1 MLGYRVFVVI
11 LGFANL
17 MALGA
22 EAEPDAQ
29 VLKYAIF
36 EDDSSED
43 GVDSNTEEDDSGGSA
58 TSDNEDDELEYVED
72 GDKEDEAPNPVNV
85 DLYLDPIDGSFDSNM
100 YFEYSA
106 RLGSNGMPNGDSN
119 YLSFFVSNFHWIT
132 QVVHD
137 LSENFSVRPSI
148 KLAIVSAP
156 DINETMSQEAPG
168 ANLQLLEY
176 VMHFISKKYGVF
188 TFGRSGT
195 FDRMATD
202 FLALDS
208 GVNNKFYQDVSGVRM
223 YNKADD
229 TFMGV
234 VAKGN
239 GSFNWTNPGGPDG
252 NGVRLWGVQRPL
264 EVFDGVSYALPYN
277 SWLLQLAYAN
287 TPGDFTDKYFQ
298 MGLRYTYDVLWARW
312 SMLGVYASSWP
323 FACQTVSTE
332 ESDSGS
338 GVWAACQATG
348 QDQPSPYREILLGS
362 KFSLGYVDG
371 SLSYK
376 LLFDSDS
383 QAQSVGLSAGHIQNY
398 YGGLNYT
405 FMDAFEF
412 GPLSIGLGLIKQNKF
427 ASLVDQSSG
436 GPYTRTTTTALPVED
451 SHSWGVLFSA
461 KQKLG
466 RSSGLKFYVE
476 KFGFS
481 AIKTDGSLKIK
492 ASPIRV
498 ASLSFYTNIDQ
509 WSFTK

>member
-1 MLGYRVFVVI
+1 MLSFRVFVVI
-11 LGFANL
+11 LSFSYL
-17 MALGA
+17 MASGA
-22 EAEPDAQ
+22 ESESGAQ
-29 VLKYAIF
+29 VLKYDIF

-43 GVDSNTEEDDSGGSA
+43 EVSSNTEEDDSDGA
-58 TSDNEDDELEYVED
+58 ETTNYDDGELEYIED
-72 GDKEDEAPNPVNV
+72 SEQENEKSNPVNV
-85 DLYLDPIDGSFDSNM
+85 DRYLDPIEGTFDSNM

-119 YLSFFVSNFHWIT
+119 YLSFFVSNFHWVAQAI
-132 QVVHD
+132 HNI
-137 LSENFSVRPSI
+137 SEDFAVRPSI

-156 DINETMSQEAPG
+156 DINETISQKTPG
-168 ANLQLLEY
+168 ANLQLREY

-188 TFGRSGT
+188 TFGRSRS

-229 TFMGV
+229 SYMGV

-239 GSFNWTNPGGPDG
+239 GSFNWSNPGPEGDG
-252 NGVRLWGVQRPL
+252 LRLWGVQKAL
-264 EVFDGVSYALPYN
+264 EVFDGVAYALPYN
-277 SWLLQLAYAN
+277 SWLFQLAYAN

-312 SMLGVYASSWP
+312 SMLGMYASSWP
-323 FACQTVSTE
+323 FGCQTVSTNE
-332 ESDSGS
+332 LSSGS
-338 GVWAACQATG
+338 GDWAVCQATG
-348 QDQPSPYREILLGS
+348 QDQPSPYKEILLGS

-383 QAQSVGLSAGHIQNY
+383 QAQAVGFSAGHIQNY

-436 GPYTRTTTTALPVED
+436 GPYTKTTTPALSVED

-461 KQKLG
+461 KQKIG
-466 RSSGLKFYVE
+466 RNSGLRFYVE
-476 KFGFS
+476 KLGFS